1 MNFKRNLLLLVLFL
15 FFSKASCKRNMP
27 FETYIGENQKRYFEF
42 EYTESSIGG
51 FAVCIDKGEKEY
63 PEVMWGVDEIGV
75 YKKDPPVDGKFI
87 FYYGEDFSYE
97 RSKVSVAARPLEK
110 GKEYFIVIF
119 SSYSDINKTRYYF
132 TH

>member
-1 MNFKRNLLLLVLFL
+1 MNFKRNLFFFVLFL
-15 FFSKASCKRNMP
+15 FFSKASCQREMP
-27 FETYIGENQKRYFEF
+27 FETYIGENQKRYFKF
-42 EYTESSIGG
+42 EYTGSSIDG
-51 FAVCIDKGEKEY
+51 FAVGVDKGEKER
-63 PEVMWGVDEIGV
+63 PEVMWVVDEIGA
-75 YKKDPPVDGKFI
+75 YKKDSPITGNFI

-110 GKEYFIVIF
+110 GKEYFIVII